1 MAAALLSFLKALPEL
16 VSVIRSLGNEI
27 SKMRDRS
34 TERKIAQ
41 WNKEVNETIALIK
54 NEDDRNEL
62 LKLVKRLNNYNRD

>member
-1 MAAALLSFLKALPEL
+1 MASALLAFLKALPDL

-27 SKMRDRS
+27 SKLRDRS
-34 TERKIAQ
+34 TERKIAE

-62 LKLVKRLNNYNRD
+62 LKLVKRLNNYSRD